1 MNTRKLLPLL
11 AALAAASARATPGLS
26 GPVSAM
32 PHQTRNPLAIGMFL
46 AFVAV
51 TLIITRWAAG
61 KNKGVADHYAAG
73 GKITGGQ
80 NGWAIAGDYM
90 SAASLLGISS
100 LVFSNGYDGLIYS
113 IGFLASWPI
122 ILALI
127 AEPLRNL
134 GRYTFADVVSYRLQ
148 QRPVRTF
155 SAISSLV
162 IVLLYLVSQMIGAGK
177 LVQLLFGI
185 HYVPAVIV
193 VGVLMVVYVF
203 FGGMLATTWIQIIK
217 AVLLLSGSAFMAFMV
232 LRRFA
237 FNPDALFAAAVQ
249 AHPRHGAIMS
259 PGGLIHDPVSAVSLG
274 LALIFGTAGLPHIL
288 MRFFTVADAKEA
300 RKSILHATGIV
311 GIGYALIVIIGFGT
325 IALVATDPA
334 YHNANGAL
342 IGGVNMVAIHL
353 AHAVGGNV
361 FLGFI
366 CAVTFSTILAVVSG
380 LTLAGA
386 SAVSHDLY
394 ANALQRGGSTEKAE
408 LNVSRLTTLV
418 LGALATVLAIAFEKQ
433 YIAFIV
439 SLVFSIAASST
450 FPVLLLSIYWRGLT
464 TRGAVA
470 GGMLGLLTAVVL
482 TVLSP
487 TVWVQVLGHS
497 HAIYPYEYPALFSI
511 VAAFAGIWL
520 FSVTDHT
527 AAADRERALFD
538 DQLVVCETGA
548 HSRVPASHGGAV
560 IELGEHPPRRTTA
573 QQREST

>member
-1 MNTRKLLPLL
+1 VV
-11 AALAAASARATPGLS
+11 ATL
-26 GPVSAM
+26 V
-32 PHQTRNPLAIGMFL
+32 
-46 AFVAV
+46 
-51 TLIITRWAAG
+51 ITRWAAG
-61 KNKGVADHYAAG
+61 KNRGVADHYAAG

-113 IGFLASWPI
+113 VGFLASWPI

-155 SAISSLV
+155 SALSSLV

-185 HYVPAVIV
+185 SYLPAVV
-193 VGVLMVVYVF
+193 LVGVLMVVYVF

-217 AVLLLSGSAFMAFMV
+217 AVLLLSGCAFMAFMV
-232 LRRFA
+232 LRHFA
-237 FNPDALFAAAVQ
+237 FSPDALFAAAVQ
-249 AHPRHGAIMS
+249 AHPRHDAIMS
-259 PGGLIHDPVSAVSLG
+259 PGGLIHDPVSAISLG

-288 MRFFTVADAKEA
+288 MRFFTVADVREA

-311 GIGYALIVIIGFGT
+311 GVGYALIVIIGFGT
-325 IALVATDPA
+325 IALVSTDPA

-353 AHAVGGNV
+353 AHAVGGNIY
-361 FLGFI
+361 LGFI

-394 ANALQRGGSTEKAE
+394 ANAFRRGRATEKEE
-408 LNVSRLTTLV
+408 LNVSRMTTLV
-418 LGALATVLAIAFEKQ
+418 LGALATLLAIAFEKQ
-433 YIAFIV
+433 YIAFVV

-487 TVWVQVLGHS
+487 TIWVQVLGHS
-497 HAIYPYEYPALFSI
+497 HALYPYEYPALFSI
-511 VAAFAGIWL
+511 IAAFAGIWF
-520 FSVTDHT
+520 FSVTDRT
-527 AAADRERALFD
+527 AAANRERALFD

-548 HSRVPASHGGAV
+548 QSPVQANS
-560 IELGEHPPRRTTA
+560 
-573 QQREST
+573 